1 MKSVYRITGGGLVES
16 CDVMRRCISLFFF
29 FCCCCSLWIKCHY
42 RDELPGPLPHHH
54 PPPSPSLQ
62 FWSLAI
68 THASPFL
75 PHGSRSFCQTHGYQ
89 WDWRNSCPGSA
100 ADPVQFG
107 SQASAVLSLF
117 RVVIKIAAVSRT
129 YFPFLLW
136 HTSWVWTHWCIMGEF
151 MEAGQVNVLIPF
163 PAALKSRFSKNNS
176 QATEVM
182 KL

>member
-1 MKSVYRITGGGLVES
+1 MSLQRWITWTPS
-16 CDVMRRCISLFFF
+16 S
-29 FCCCCSLWIKCHY
+29 
-42 RDELPGPLPHHH
+42 
-54 PPPSPSLQ
+54 PPSPSFPIAPIL
-62 FWSLAI
+62 I
-68 THASPFL
+68 TGHYTCIPL
-75 PHGSRSFCQTHGYQ
+75 PPTWIPVLLSDSWLSVRLE
-89 WDWRNSCPGSA
+89 NSCPGSA